1 MVTDCRFT
9 VARSALELQVEAV
22 TEVLYL
28 EAELTNIELP
38 GDFWCSGGIYGV
50 NVTTLAGRWLCQ
62 INISY
67 KSTDAHYS

>member
-28 EAELTNIELP
+28 EAELTDIL
-38 GDFWCSGGIYGV
+38 
-50 NVTTLAGRWLCQ
+50 T
-62 INISY
+62 
-67 KSTDAHYS
+67 